1 MELNKIKRQ
10 WKSKLLLFYQ
20 PGCFTQTDQI
30 KGDHVSYQFQQGQQ
44 LQVLGGTGWK
54 DIHLA
59 SLKNSQ
65 KVSWAV
71 QKIYK
76 QLCTMFFSVQDYS
89 NGHIYNNLLWQCK
102 HGDSCHFSP
111 HRLSTSTPLHET
123 ELGHLCTLD
132 SGTPMY
138 NTWQATR
145 LWECAAPLHGATEA
159 VLDCWSCIS
168 TSALHMVELLID
180 CTIAA
185 LSLYHSGNPDFSR
198 MTFAQKHRGGL
209 AFAHFVQSLFL
220 RLFKMTAS
228 QIAMANCIKLAKAK
242 SSKFHARMHFFAVC
256 TFLPVE

>member
-1 MELNKIKRQ
+1 MGTFTTTFYGNANMVTAVMFLLTGYLRVPRCMKLSWGIFARLILELPCIIHDK
-10 WKSKLLLFYQ
+10 Q
-20 PGCFTQTDQI
+20 PGF
-30 KGDHVSYQFQQGQQ
+30 
-44 LQVLGGTGWK
+44 
-54 DIHLA
+54 
-59 SLKNSQ
+59 
-65 KVSWAV
+65 
-71 QKIYK
+71 
-76 QLCTMFFSVQDYS
+76 
-89 NGHIYNNLLWQCK
+89 
-102 HGDSCHFSP
+102 
-111 HRLSTSTPLHET
+111 
-123 ELGHLCTLD
+123 
-132 SGTPMY
+132 
-138 NTWQATR
+138 
-145 LWECAAPLHGATEA
+145 ECAAPLHGATEA

>member
-1 MELNKIKRQ
+1 MFHINSNKGNSCKFLVAQVEKIFTWRAWRTVKRKVEPFK
-10 WKSKLLLFYQ
+10 KSTSNYAQ
-20 PGCFTQTDQI
+20 
-30 KGDHVSYQFQQGQQ
+30 
-44 LQVLGGTGWK
+44 
-54 DIHLA
+54 A
-59 SLKNSQ
+59 
-65 KVSWAV
+65 
-71 QKIYK
+71 
-76 QLCTMFFSVQDYS
+76 MFFSVQDYS

-102 HGDSCHFSP
+102 HGDSCHVFP

-145 LWECAAPLHGATEA
+145 LWECAAPLHEATEA